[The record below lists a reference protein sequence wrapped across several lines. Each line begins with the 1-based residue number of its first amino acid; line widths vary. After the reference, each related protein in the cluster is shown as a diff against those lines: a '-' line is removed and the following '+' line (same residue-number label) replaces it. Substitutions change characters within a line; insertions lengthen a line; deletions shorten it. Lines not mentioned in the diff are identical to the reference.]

1 MTISSS
7 IIKRAKGSGNPVI
20 DGNRATFIWEGKT
33 APYLLCDLN
42 NWDENSHPFK
52 RVSSRRVSDSAKQL
66 WTCSMTL
73 PSDAYLEYAFRDP
86 KTRKNF
92 LDPLNRR
99 SVNNGVGA
107 RNNFFYMPEAT
118 SSPFAI
124 RRADVPAGTL
134 KSYRVDTKWLRDDS
148 YRQIY
153 LYEPPVKERVP
164 LLVVYDGQ
172 DYLNRAKLAIIV
184 DNLIAE
190 KRIRPIAMAFLPS
203 VARWRSMEYA
213 CSDATLLWVDQVV
226 LPFARKKLRLLNIEN
241 QPGAYGVL
249 GASLGGTMSFYT
261 GLRMPEVF
269 GKVISQSGAFMIESR
284 DFVLVDLVRHG
295 QSRDISV
302 WMDVGKFEE
311 LLEDNRAMQT
321 LLVQKG
327 YQVMYRE
334 FSGAHNYTSWRDDIW
349 RGLEAMFPFSR

>member
-134 KSYRVDTKWLRDDS
+134 KSY
-148 YRQIY
+148 
-153 LYEPPVKERVP
+153 
-164 LLVVYDGQ
+164 
-172 DYLNRAKLAIIV
+172 
-184 DNLIAE
+184 
-190 KRIRPIAMAFLPS
+190 
-203 VARWRSMEYA
+203 
-213 CSDATLLWVDQVV
+213 
-226 LPFARKKLRLLNIEN
+226 
-241 QPGAYGVL
+241 
-249 GASLGGTMSFYT
+249 
-261 GLRMPEVF
+261 
-269 GKVISQSGAFMIESR
+269 
-284 DFVLVDLVRHG
+284 
-295 QSRDISV
+295 
-302 WMDVGKFEE
+302 
-311 LLEDNRAMQT
+311 
-321 LLVQKG
+321 
-327 YQVMYRE
+327 
-334 FSGAHNYTSWRDDIW
+334 
-349 RGLEAMFPFSR
+349 